1 MAGCINKS
9 ILVGHV
15 GKDPVIR
22 RTQAGKAIA
31 NFSVAT
37 SESWT
42 DKQTGERKEDVS
54 WHQVVVFNEGLAGVV
69 EKYVKKGSRIY
80 VEGASKT
87 RKFQDQNGQDRWV
100 TEVVL
105 QGFGAS
111 LVLLDGKERS
121 DGDSRSDHQ
130 APISNGSGHAYEPG
144 AYETEEIPF

>member
-1 MAGCINKS
+1 MAGSLNK
-9 ILVGHV
+9 IQIIGNV

-22 RTQAGKAIA
+22 RTQSGKAIA
-31 NFSVAT
+31 SFSIAT

-54 WHQVVVFNEGLAGVV
+54 WHQVVVFSDGLSGVV
-69 EKYVKKGSRIY
+69 EKYVKKGSRLY

-105 QGFGAS
+105 QGFGSS

-121 DGDSRSDHQ
+121 DNSESRSDH
-130 APISNGSGHAYEPG
+130 APANGGSAPAYEPG
-144 AYETEEIPF
+144 AYEESIPF